1 MRSRRRSGF
10 HIGHQRAGQI
20 NNVGRD
26 QINLHDGSG
35 WYAFQ
40 QTHGIGRFLAVVG
53 GLGAMVGFGL
63 FGYAVVSFMMAIFS
77 EMSREF
83 VPGQMPTMDVAAI
96 MLPWLPVGIG
106 LMFVGGVVANIGMM
120 VGRRSD

>member
-1 MRSRRRSGF
+1 
-10 HIGHQRAGQI
+10 
-20 NNVGRD
+20 
-26 QINLHDGSG
+26 
-35 WYAFQ
+35 
-40 QTHGIGRFLAVVG
+40 
-53 GLGAMVGFGL
+53 MVGFGL

-83 VPGQMPTMDVAAI
+83 VPGEVPTMDVAAI

-106 LMFVGGVVANIGMM
+106 LMFVGGVVANIGMV